1 MIDQRPGSRAAAAL
15 PGLHAPAAGFDAPF
29 ALLDACHERVR
40 RSLALLERL
49 GAHLCAHGADAA
61 ARGAAQDVLRYF
73 GQAAPAH
80 HEDEERHVL
89 PLLQASGDAELQA
102 LARRLLDDHAG
113 IRRAWSALEAQLQA
127 LVAGAPVEADSML
140 AAAADFVRAHDGHLE
155 REDGLAFPAA
165 ARLLAAQ
172 PGPAQHLAA
181 MGREMAAR
189 RGVAWPPAAG

>member
-1 MIDQRPGSRAAAAL
+1 MVDPPGPRASALL
-15 PGLHAPAAGFDAPF
+15 PGLHAPAAGFGEPF

-40 RSLALLERL
+40 RSLALLQRL
-49 GAHLCAHGADAA
+49 DAHLRQHGADTA
-61 ARGAAQDVLRYF
+61 ARDAAQDVLRYF
-73 GQAAPAH
+73 SQAAPAH

-89 PLLQASGDAELQA
+89 PLLQASGDAVLQA
-102 LARRLLDDHAG
+102 LAQRLLDDHAG
-113 IRRAWSALEAQLQA
+113 IRRAWSALEPQLRA
-127 LVAGAPVEADSML
+127 LAAGTPVDAGAMR

-165 ARLLAAQ
+165 ARLAGAQ

>member
-1 MIDQRPGSRAAAAL
+1 MLDPPSPQGTGGSALL

-49 GAHLCAHGADAA
+49 GAYLCQRGADAA
-61 ARGAAQDVLRYF
+61 ARDAAQDVLRYF
-73 GQAAPAH
+73 AQAAPAH

-89 PLLQASGDAELQA
+89 PLLQASGDAVLQA
-102 LARRLLDDHAG
+102 LAQRLLDDHAG
-113 IRRAWSALEAQLQA
+113 IRRAWSALEPHLRA
-127 LVAGAPVEADSML
+127 LAAGTPVDADAML

-165 ARLLAAQ
+165 ARLAAEQ
-172 PGPAQHLAA
+172 PGHPANVAA

-189 RGVAWPPAAG
+189 RGVAWPP